1 VVASRFI
8 DKRPLIHQPRA
19 QFILDL
25 SFFLAAGF
33 LSISI
38 NNFVHN
44 VPFTNGL
51 VFLVGFL
58 AFGFFIAVD
67 MSLQRERSVIACAMK
82 QSANHTIS
90 KHFYPLTRKFFIVAL
105 TTNLLMMVIIMLII
119 GRDLVWLAQT
129 DISSMNLVIPST
141 TKTIFQEILLVV
153 TTLFIQVT
161 NILFSYSQNLKL
173 LFQTETG
180 VLVSVTQGD
189 LSKLVPVAT
198 RDEFGMIA
206 GYTNKMIHGLR
217 DRIRMLTR
225 LNMAKKF
232 QENLLPAQAPEF
244 KGLDISGTCLFCEE
258 VGGDYYDFFQFSKTK
273 IGMVVTD
280 SSGHGMGA
288 GLHMTTIR
296 AFLRYGIDNYT
307 TPLDL
312 IRSVNRHLTRDSRES
327 GRFTTVFFVDIDMET
342 QTLKWIRAGHEPG
355 LLFKPNDSDVEKLMG
370 NGMALGVDT
379 EALIE
384 ENEIRGWETGTVL
397 LIASD
402 GIKESRNLEGEMY
415 GEEKM
420 IKVVQMHKTEPA
432 QIIEARLI
440 EDLQLFTGNTAP
452 EDDITMVIVKFV

>member
-1 VVASRFI
+1 MGVASRLV
-8 DKRPLIHQPRA
+8 DKRPLIHQPRD

-38 NNFVHN
+38 NNVVHN
-44 VPFTNGL
+44 VPFANGL

-67 MSLQRERSVIACAMK
+67 MSLQRERRVIASAMK
-82 QSANHTIS
+82 QSANHTVS
-90 KHFYPLTRKFFIVAL
+90 KQFYPLTRKFFIVAL
-105 TTNLLMMVIIMLII
+105 TTNLLMMIIIMLII

-129 DISSMNLVIPST
+129 DISSMNLIIPST
-141 TKTIFQEILLVV
+141 TQTIFKEILLVV

-180 VLVSVTQGD
+180 VLASVTQGD

-225 LNMAKKF
+225 LNMAKQF

-244 KGLDISGTCLFCEE
+244 EGLDISGTCLFCEE
-258 VGGDYYDFFQFSKTK
+258 VGGDYYDFFQFSTTK
-273 IGMVVTD
+273 IGMAVTD
-280 SSGHGMGA
+280 SSGHGVGA

-296 AFLRYGIDNYT
+296 AFLRYGIENYT

-312 IRSVNRHLTRDSRES
+312 IRSVNRHLTRDSQES
-327 GRFTTVFFVDIDMET
+327 GRFATLFFVDIDMET

-355 LLFKPNDSDVEKLMG
+355 LLFKPNDIVEKLMG
-370 NGMALGVDT
+370 KGMALGVDT
-379 EALIE
+379 DALIE

-420 IKVVQMHKTEPA
+420 IRVVQMHKTKPA

-440 EDLQLFTGNTAP
+440 EDLQQFTGNAAP